1 MTRGCVGVRGCAW
14 VCVGVRGCVGACLR
28 GGGVEEVREGGGSR
42 GPLREEDDAGS
53 AWWARA

>member
-1 MTRGCVGVRGCAW
+1 MQRVTAWAGDERVRGCAW
-14 VCVGVRGCVGACLR
+14 ACVRACLR

-53 AWWARA
+53 AWRARA